1 MRVRRNILSGLLL
14 AVFVLVATGCGG
26 GDTGT
31 RPSGGSI
38 SEDFDFSGPQS
49 TAQFTIGSESFTEQ
63 QVLGEIT
70 LQALETAGADVTDR
84 TGLGSNEAVRQ
95 ALLGDEIDL
104 YWEYTAT
111 GWLVFLANTEP
122 ISDPQELYRAVAE
135 QDLQRND
142 VEWLP
147 PAPANNTYAIAA
159 SQETTDRLGVQN
171 ISDFAR
177 LVEEQPEEANLCFSN
192 ENDFRSRVDG
202 LPGLEQEYGFEMP
215 DDNLIVTPLDAVYQF
230 VSRGE
235 RCNFGVVFLTS
246 GFLQEYED
254 LQLLEDDENFFAVYN
269 PSLTIKQQTLDE
281 NPQLSE
287 LFAPIAE
294 RLDTETLRGLNYAVE
309 VEGRPAEDVAGEW
322 LRENGFIG

>member
-1 MRVRRNILSGLLL
+1 MRVRRNVLSGLLL
-14 AVFVLVATGCGG
+14 VVFVLVAVGCGG
-26 GDTGT
+26 DTDT
-31 RPSGGSI
+31 RSSGGSI
-38 SEDFDFSGPQS
+38 SEEFDFSGPQN
-49 TAQFTIGSESFTEQ
+49 TAQFNIGSESFTEQ
-63 QVLGEIT
+63 QVLGQIT
-70 LQALETAGADVTDR
+70 LQALEAAGADVTDS
-84 TGLGSNEAVRQ
+84 TGLGGNEAVRQ
-95 ALLGDEIDL
+95 ALLSDEIDL

-122 ISDPQELYRAVAE
+122 ISDPQELYSSVAD
-135 QDLQRND
+135 QDLQKND

-202 LPGLEQEYGFEMP
+202 LPGLEQEYDFEMP
-215 DDNLIVTPLDAVYQF
+215 DENLIITPLDAVYQF

-246 GFLQEYED
+246 GFLQEYDD
-254 LQLLEDDENFFAVYN
+254 LQLLDDDENFFAVYN
-269 PSLTIKQQTLDE
+269 PSPTMKQDTLDE
-281 NPQLSE
+281 NPQLDD
-287 LFAPIAE
+287 LFAPITE

-309 VEGRPAEDVAGEW
+309 VEGRPADEVAGEW